1 MQGIEVIGATSP
13 LGVGLVER
21 LSVAGNPIDCI
32 YRDPKRLPTSW
43 CSDPRITLTKLDLDR
58 PFERSSERKGTII
71 WLAHL
76 DAGRSNANET
86 ASNLEAFEQ
95 FLSTIDPA
103 VTRKFIFVSSGGSVY
118 GNARS
123 LPIGEEHP
131 RYPISSYGRAKKEL
145 EDRLRAF
152 GKDTDIRIAILR
164 PGNIY
169 GFERPERSCKGVV
182 NAFLRSIVDGSE
194 FSLVH
199 GGKTIRDF
207 VHVDDVCDAIVAAIE
222 SEKEEVVWNVATG
235 IGTRTIDVLEKII
248 EISGERMPRVREIE
262 NYPTDVTSNVLSI
275 DRICVESS
283 WESKV
288 ELSAG
293 LSLMLRNWLPNK
305 REAAGSLIV

>member
-118 GNARS
+118 GNARTYRS
-123 LPIGEEHP
+123 EKNIRVT
-131 RYPISSYGRAKKEL
+131 RYPLMGERKRNLKTACGHSAKIQTSALRSFGRATSMASSGLSVPAKASSTRFCV
-145 EDRLRAF
+145 RLLTAANLALFTVVKRS
-152 GKDTDIRIAILR
+152 AIL
-164 PGNIY
+164 
-169 GFERPERSCKGVV
+169 F
-182 NAFLRSIVDGSE
+182 
-194 FSLVH
+194 
-199 GGKTIRDF
+199 T
-207 VHVDDVCDAIVAAIE
+207 
-222 SEKEEVVWNVATG
+222 
-235 IGTRTIDVLEKII
+235 
-248 EISGERMPRVREIE
+248 
-262 NYPTDVTSNVLSI
+262 
-275 DRICVESS
+275 
-283 WESKV
+283 
-288 ELSAG
+288 
-293 LSLMLRNWLPNK
+293 
-305 REAAGSLIV
+305 